1 MEAYPTMQEIAGWLG
16 QVRVPAVSV
25 GAIGERRIDLTVGG
39 TLEMTVEAAGDS
51 LTVSSDC
58 ELPGEIQGVLDMP
71 RLEEVAGSAARSSAL
86 PMSAAAREAG
96 AGQRVAFAVPLFLDG
111 LTRNELASAVWGV
124 WNVHDLLVR
133 QIMGYKQIEAISAEM
148 KALQE
153 KEAEPVEA
161 AAEAVQAEEAVPVVA
176 EETLLT
182 VAPPDPDAEAAVV
195 AEQSDATSDVFCRNC
210 GQKMRP
216 AARFCKACGA
226 NLEG

>member
-1 MEAYPTMQEIAGWLG
+1 MQEIAGWLG

-39 TLEMTVEAAGDS
+39 TLEMTVEAAGNA

-86 PMSAAAREAG
+86 PMSAAARQTG
-96 AGQRVAFAVPLFLDG
+96 AGQQVAFAVPLFPDG

-124 WNVHDLLVR
+124 WNAHDLLVR

-153 KEAEPVEA
+153 EEAEPVEA

-195 AEQSDATSDVFCRNC
+195 AEQSDASSDVFCRNC
-210 GQKMRP
+210 GQQMRSD
-216 AARFCKACGA
+216 ARFCRSCGA
-226 NLEG
+226 NLKGE

>member
-39 TLEMTVEAAGDS
+39 TLEMTVEAAGNA

-71 RLEEVAGSAARSSAL
+71 RLEDVAGSAARSSAL
-86 PMSAAAREAG
+86 PMSAAARQTG
-96 AGQRVAFAVPLFLDG
+96 AGQQVAFAVPLFLDG

-153 KEAEPVEA
+153 EEAEPIEA
-161 AAEAVQAEEAVPVVA
+161 AAGPPETTAPVEHV
-176 EETLLT
+176 
-182 VAPPDPDAEAAVV
+182 VAPPAAEPSQPQAETAVV
-195 AEQSDATSDVFCRNC
+195 AEQSDASSDVFCRNC
-210 GQKMRP
+210 GQQMRSD
-216 AARFCKACGA
+216 ARFCRSCGA
-226 NLEG
+226 NLKGE

>member
-39 TLEMTVEAAGDS
+39 TLEMTVEAAGNA

-58 ELPGEIQGVLDMP
+58 ELPGEIQGVLEKT
-71 RLEEVAGSAARSSAL
+71 RLEEAASSAARSSAL
-86 PMSAAAREAG
+86 PMSAVARQAG
-96 AGQRVAFAVPLFLDG
+96 AGQQVAFAVPLFLDG

-124 WNVHDLLVR
+124 WNAHDLLVR

-153 KEAEPVEA
+153 EEAEPVEA
-161 AAEAVQAEEAVPVVA
+161 AAGPPDAPAPVVA
-176 EETLLT
+176 EGTLLAVT
-182 VAPPDPDAEAAVV
+182 PPDPDAEAAVV
-195 AEQSDATSDVFCRNC
+195 AEQPEAGSGVFCRNC
-210 GQKMRP
+210 GQQMRSD
-216 AARFCKACGA
+216 ARFCRSCGA
-226 NLEG
+226 NLKGE